1 MTSSRGDISEGIKW
15 IKTMKIW
22 ERIIK
27 ICETEW
33 KYGNVV
39 EEEEKIYQLYKK
51 VKENEDLM
59 DVWVEITEGQEKEK
73 EVSVLMNRMN
83 QELTRLKDEEVKNNK
98 EAKSKSIILE
108 KKIKENQQ
116 SIKII
121 EELKAV
127 IQRLKERERVWETEE
142 YKRQE
147 WKRNMNISIESF
159 IKDVIRA
166 IRYISSKLYERWR
179 YEEYREYDNKKKK
192 YWL

>member
-15 IKTMKIW
+15 IKTMEIW
-22 ERIIK
+22 KRIIK

-83 QELTRLKDEEVKNNK
+83 QELTRLKGEEVKNNK
-98 EAKSKSIILE
+98 EARSKSIILE

-142 YKRQE
+142 DKRQE
-147 WKRNMNISIESF
+147 WKRNMDISIESF

-166 IRYISSKLYERWR
+166 IRYISSKLYER
-179 YEEYREYDNKKKK
+179 
-192 YWL
+192 